1 MSDKTVRLSIH
12 GWPDTVPNRPDIN
25 PNKPLGVATLY
36 ELGRSGKMP
45 GHVRLD

>member
-1 MSDKTVRLSIH
+1 MSNKTVRFSVH
-12 GWPDTVPNRPDIN
+12 GWPDTFPKRPDIN

-36 ELGRSGKMP
+36 ELGRLGKML